1 MNILTINAGS
11 SSIKF
16 KIFVIGKNSKLN
28 LLLSGQIID
37 LLTKSPQLIMHNL
50 IKNISLKEDLK
61 LGSDPYA
68 EAIKYLF
75 AHKKFNQFNIN
86 IVINRV
92 VHGGSEYKGI
102 TLLHPKALS
111 HLALYNELAPLHQPY
126 NLLIADFLMQRMPKS
141 KHYACFDTAFHQT
154 MPLINRVY
162 AIPWQYTESGVKRYG
177 FHGLSY
183 QYLSSRLDAVIDNK
197 LARQKWVMAHLGSG
211 SSVCAIKN
219 KKSVVTSMGFSVA
232 EGIPMATRCGE
243 LDPQIP
249 TYLMS
254 KFKLTE
260 IEVNDILYH
269 KSGMLG
275 LSNGLSSDMKTL
287 SLSTDKQAKF
297 AVEFYCLQVAS
308 YITKLATINGG
319 MDGLVF
325 SGGIGENSALIRAK
339 IVENLAWL
347 GLAISKKA
355 NSGNKIKIH
364 KKNSKMP
371 ILIIPTDEELSMVNE
386 FLLRSSL

>member
-1 MNILTINAGS
+1 
-11 SSIKF
+11 
-16 KIFVIGKNSKLN
+16 
-28 LLLSGQIID
+28 
-37 LLTKSPQLIMHNL
+37 MHNL
-50 IKNISLKEDLK
+50 IKNISLKEDLA
-61 LGSDPYA
+61 LGQDCYA

-75 AHKKFNQFNIN
+75 AHKKFNQFSLNV
-86 IVINRV
+86 VINRV

-102 TLLHPKALS
+102 TLLHPKTLT
-111 HLALYNELAPLHQPY
+111 HLASYNELAPLHQPY
-126 NLLIADFLMQRMPKS
+126 NLLIADFLMQRMPKVR
-141 KHYACFDTAFHQT
+141 HYACFDTAFHQS
-154 MPLINRVY
+154 MLLINRVY
-162 AIPWQYTESGVKRYG
+162 AIPWQYTESGIKRYG

-183 QYLSSRLDAVIDNK
+183 QYLVSRLDAVVDHK

-249 TYLMS
+249 TYLMG

-260 IEVNDILYH
+260 AEVNDVLYH

-275 LSNGLSSDMKTL
+275 LSNGLSSDMKILT
-287 SLSTDKQAKF
+287 LSTDKQAKF

-308 YITKLATINGG
+308 YITKLATLNGG
-319 MDGLVF
+319 IDGLVF
-325 SGGIGENSALIRAK
+325 SGGIGENSAIVRAK
-339 IVENLAWL
+339 IVDSLSWL
-347 GLAISKKA
+347 GLSISKKA
-355 NSGNKIKIH
+355 NTSNKIKIH
-364 KKNSKMP
+364 KKVSKVP
-371 ILIIPTDEELSMVNE
+371 ILVIPTDEELSMVNE